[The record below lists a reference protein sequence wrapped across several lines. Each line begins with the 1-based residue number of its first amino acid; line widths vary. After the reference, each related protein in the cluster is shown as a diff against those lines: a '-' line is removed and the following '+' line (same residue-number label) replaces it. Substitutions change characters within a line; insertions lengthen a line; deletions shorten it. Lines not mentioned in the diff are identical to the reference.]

1 MVAQICDLEVG
12 DLVVSLGDAHLYVD
26 HIEQANLQRHR
37 TPRFRPTL
45 RLNPEVRDL
54 YAFRFEDITLE
65 GYNPHPHIKARVS
78 V

>member
-1 MVAQICDLEVG
+1 MTATE
-12 DLVVSLGDAHLYVD
+12 Y
-26 HIEQANLQRHR
+26 EQQAHR